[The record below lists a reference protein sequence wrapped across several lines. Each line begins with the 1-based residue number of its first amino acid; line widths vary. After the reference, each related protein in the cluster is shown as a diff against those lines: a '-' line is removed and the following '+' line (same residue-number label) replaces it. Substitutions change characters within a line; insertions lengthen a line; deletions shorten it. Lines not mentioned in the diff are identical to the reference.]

1 MNALS
6 PHRAQPSREPTA
18 PERSALD
25 NAEAWSQ
32 ARRALTLLAIDP
44 AALGGAVLRAQA
56 GPVRDC
62 WLALFRASLP
72 PRAPWKR
79 LPASIDDGRLLGGL
93 DLGATLQAGRK
104 VASQGVLAEAD
115 GGVVVLPMAERLSQ
129 AVTARLCATIDTGFA
144 VAERDGMALRQA
156 TRFGVVALDEAT
168 LDENGSPASL
178 DDRLAFHIDLTEIGW
193 REAGGA
199 TQPEP
204 GIEAARALLPQVTV
218 PRPLIEALC
227 VTAASLGIASLRAPM
242 LAVAASR
249 AAAALAGEVEVR
261 QEDAAL
267 AARLVLAPRATVI
280 PAPPPQDNPPQDPA
294 PENPPDETPE
304 QDQAPPADPGPVPDK
319 PGSDKPDDE
328 DRETRPEQDEAADI
342 LLEAARAAIPAGLL
356 AQIQM
361 GRRPPPSAATQ
372 GRQGDALKV
381 GSHGRSVGLRAGDP
395 SRGLRL
401 NLLATLSAASPWQRL
416 RLPDGS
422 VQDGPGRIAIRREDF
437 RVTRFE
443 QRTGT
448 TTIFVVDASGS
459 SALNRLAEAKGAVEL
474 LLADCY
480 TRRDQVAVIAFRGRG
495 AQLLLPPTR
504 SLVRAKKS
512 LATLPGGGGT
522 PIAAG
527 IEAGL
532 LLALLVRRN
541 GSTPSLVV
549 LTDGRANVAKDG
561 AGGRPRAQQEATDSA
576 RAIRARG
583 IAALLVDTSPRPAKE
598 AERLAAEMGALYVPL
613 PFADAASL
621 SRTIR
626 SVRRPEA

>member
-1 MNALS
+1 M
-6 PHRAQPSREPTA
+6 RAMA
-18 PERSALD
+18 
-25 NAEAWSQ
+25 
-32 ARRALTLLAIDP
+32 LLAVDP
-44 AALGGAVLRAQA
+44 AGLGGAVLRAQA

-62 WLALFRASLP
+62 WLTLFRGSLP
-72 PRAPWKR
+72 ERTPWKR
-79 LPASIDDGRLLGGL
+79 LPGSIDDGRLLGGL

-104 VASQGVLAEAD
+104 VAERGALAEAD
-115 GGVVVLPMAERLSQ
+115 GGVVVLPMAERVSQ
-129 AVTARLCATIDTGFA
+129 AVAARLCATVDSGFA
-144 VAERDGMALRQA
+144 VAEREGLALREP
-156 TRFGVVALDEAT
+156 TRFGVLALDEAIE
-168 LDENGSPASL
+168 DEAGAPASL
-178 DDRLAFHIDLTEIGW
+178 EDRLAFHIDLSAVGW
-193 REAGGA
+193 RETGTATSQGA
-199 TQPEP
+199 
-204 GIEAARALLPQVTV
+204 GIEAARAMLPVVTI
-218 PRPLIEALC
+218 PPPLIEALC
-227 VTAASLGIASLRAPM
+227 VTAASLGIVSLRAPM

-249 AAAALAGEVEVR
+249 AAAALAGATEVR

-280 PAPPPQDNPPQDPA
+280 PAPPPD
-294 PENPPDETPE
+294 ENTPDETPE
-304 QDQAPPADPGPVPDK
+304 QDQQQPDK
-319 PGSDKPDDE
+319 PSDRQPDEDQDTKPD
-328 DRETRPEQDEAADI
+328 QSEAADI

-356 AQIQM
+356 AQIQN
-361 GRRPPPSAATQ
+361 GRRATPNAATQ
-372 GRQGDALKV
+372 GREGDTRKG

-401 NLLATLSAASPWQRL
+401 NLIATLRAAAPWQGL
-416 RLPDGS
+416 RGHDGE
-422 VQDGPGRIAIRREDF
+422 GRIAIRRDDF

-443 QRTGT
+443 QQTGT
-448 TTIFVVDASGS
+448 TTIFIVDASGS

-532 LLALLVRRN
+532 LLALSVRRA
-541 GSTPSLVV
+541 GTTPSLVV

-561 AGGRPRAQQEATDSA
+561 AGGRARAQQEAMDSA
-576 RAIRARG
+576 RAVRARN
-583 IAALLVDTSPRPAKE
+583 IAALLIDTSPRPSE
-598 AERLAAEMGALYVPL
+598 NAENLAAEMGALYVPL

-626 SVRRPEA
+626 TARVGAA